1 MTVVD
6 ADGHVEESPAMF
18 EYLDKECYPRR
29 PLAVPLGRDT
39 AYGDWNAV
47 WLIDGK
53 TYPQIVGRGG
63 SRFRTPTSMEG
74 ARTKSVSIPAQELTD
89 VPARLQ
95 DLAAMRIDQQVIY
108 PTMFL
113 TTTTDDVVLE
123 AALMRAYNDFLA
135 DACQQSGGKLHFAA
149 VVPVRDGAEAAGEV
163 RRARELGAV
172 AVMTL
177 GVAWDKHL
185 NHPSLYPFYEAA
197 ADAGLPVAI
206 HFGWGCPGLSDTFT
220 GLDPVS
226 PFNGASLPVL
236 MGFKSI
242 MSGGIMARFP
252 QLKVAFLEA
261 GSAWLPWTIQQVR
274 RDGSCDRDPADYFH
288 EGRAYI
294 SCEMDED
301 LNYLVSC
308 IGEDAI
314 VVASDYPHADPSRE
328 EHMVDAV
335 MSREDVPLRMRE
347 KVLGAN
353 PLALYNLRA

>member
-1 MTVVD
+1 VAVID
-6 ADGHVEESPAMF
+6 ADGHVEESSAMF
-18 EYLDKECYPRR
+18 AHLDPEFYPRR
-29 PLAVPLGRDT
+29 PLAVDVARDT

-63 SRFRTPTSMEG
+63 SRFRTPTSMDG

-95 DLAAMRIDQQVIY
+95 DLARMRIDQQVIY

-113 TTTTDDVVLE
+113 TTTADDVALE
-123 AALMRAYNDFLA
+123 AALMRAYNSFLA
-135 DACQQSGGKLHFAA
+135 NACRQSGGKLHFAA
-149 VVPVRDGAEAAGEV
+149 LVPIRDVEESVREL

-172 AVMTL
+172 AVAIL

-185 NHPSLYPFYEAA
+185 NHPALDPFYEAA
-197 ADAGLPVAI
+197 AEMGLPVAI
-206 HFGWGCPGLSDTFT
+206 HFGWGCPGLSDTFH
-220 GLDPVS
+220 GFDPVS
-226 PFNGASLPVL
+226 PFNGASLPVI

-242 MSGGIMARFP
+242 MAGGVLERFP
-252 QLKVAFLEA
+252 KLRVAFLEV
-261 GSAWLPWTIQQVR
+261 GSAWVPWAIQQVR
-274 RDGSCDRDPADYFH
+274 RGGCQRDPADYFR

-301 LNYLVSC
+301 INYLISYV
-308 IGEDAI
+308 GEDTI
-314 VVASDYPHADPSRE
+314 IVASDYPHTDPSRE
-328 EHMVDAV
+328 DNMADAV
-335 MSREDVPLRMRE
+335 MARDDVPLRARE
-347 KVLGAN
+347 KILSAN